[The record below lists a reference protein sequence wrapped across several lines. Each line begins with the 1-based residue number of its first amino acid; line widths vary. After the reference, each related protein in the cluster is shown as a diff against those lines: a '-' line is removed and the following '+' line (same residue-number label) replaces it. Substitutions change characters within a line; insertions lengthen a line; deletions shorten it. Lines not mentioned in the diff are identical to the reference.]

1 MKCTN
6 EIEIRFKSI
15 DELNKFKNNKVI
27 SKMNFKEEESTLSFL
42 EVDSEKKAFE
52 ILYELHN
59 ENILPLEFSVKE
71 PTLENI
77 FMEVI
82 KS

>member
-1 MKCTN
+1 
-6 EIEIRFKSI
+6 
-15 DELNKFKNNKVI
+15 
-27 SKMNFKEEESTLSFL
+27 MNFKEEESTLSFL
-42 EVDSEKKAFE
+42 QVDSEKKAFE
-52 ILYELHN
+52 ILSELHN
-59 ENILPLEFSVKE
+59 ENILPIEFSVKE

>member
-1 MKCTN
+1 MQLEK
-6 EIEIRFKSI
+6 EK
-15 DELNKFKNNKVI
+15 L

-52 ILYELHN
+52 ILSELYN

>member
-1 MKCTN
+1 MKRTN

-15 DELNKFKNNKVI
+15 DELNKFKNNNVI

-42 EVDSEKKAFE
+42 EVDSEKKALE
-52 ILYELHN
+52 ILSELHN

-82 KS
+82 KP